1 MQLPPDTLDAIE
13 AQAWA
18 MLVAGTRSHRA
29 PFHSGM
35 VATTGADGPALRTVI
50 LRGADAEAHR
60 LRFHT
65 DTRSPKFAELT
76 ADPRLAWAF
85 YDEPSRLQLRLRGQ
99 AVVHH
104 DDAVADAQWQAT
116 PLNSRRIY
124 HAVVAPGSVS
134 EAATSGLPPALDD
147 GRWTLEYSE
156 RARPNF
162 AVVET
167 FVTHLEALFLHHA
180 GHRRAAFR
188 YAADGRREDARWLV
202 P

>member
-1 MQLPPDTLDAIE
+1 MQVPPDTLDAIE

-50 LRGADAEAHR
+50 LRGADAETHR

-65 DTRSPKFAELT
+65 DTRSPKFSELKT
-76 ADPRLAWAF
+76 DARLAWAF
-85 YDEPSRLQLRLRGQ
+85 YDEPSRLQLRLRGE
-99 AVVHH
+99 AILHS
-104 DDAVADAQWQAT
+104 DDAVADAQWLAT

-124 HAVVAPGSVS
+124 HAVVAPGSIS
-134 EAATSGLPPALDD
+134 EDATSGLPPELGD
-147 GRWTLEYSE
+147 GRWTLDYSE

-167 FVTHLEALFLHHA
+167 CVTELEALFLHHA
-180 GHRRAAFR
+180 GHRRARFR
-188 YAADGRREDARWLV
+188 YGPDGLRIAAHWLI